1 MPAGSGNSGVTMKK
15 IIIATR
21 GSKLALWQAE
31 HIRERL
37 LAQHAGLEVELL
49 VLKTK
54 GDVILDVPLAK
65 VGGKGLFVK
74 EIEEALLSGA
84 ADIAVHSMKDV
95 PMVLPEGLVLGAV
108 PEREICTDLFLSERY
123 VSLSA
128 LPAGAVLGTSSLRR
142 QAQVLALRPDIRVDM
157 LRGNVETRLRKMKEG
172 LYDAIILAR
181 AGVKR
186 LGLSATWQED
196 LVPPAMLPA
205 VGQGALGVEMREDR
219 EDLHELLAFLEHRP
233 TRLCVSAERAFLR
246 RLDGGC
252 QVPIAAHAELC
263 GDELTL
269 DALVAGVDGKT
280 VIRGS
285 LHSAASPDEA
295 ERMGCALAE
304 ELLGRGAD
312 RILAELYDG
321 EEEKA

>member
-1 MPAGSGNSGVTMKK
+1 MKK

-37 LAQHAGLEVELL
+37 QAHHEGLEVELL

-108 PEREICTDLFLSERY
+108 PEREICTDLFLSEKY
-123 VSLSA
+123 ASLSE

-142 QAQVLALRPDIRVDM
+142 QAQVLALRPDIRVAM

-172 LYDAIILAR
+172 QYDAIILAR

-186 LGLSATWQED
+186 LGLFATWQED
-196 LVPPAMLPA
+196 LVPPAVLPA
-205 VGQGALGVEMREDR
+205 VGQGALGVEMRGDR
-219 EDLHELLAFLEHRP
+219 EDLRELLAFLEHRP

-252 QVPIAAHAELC
+252 QVPIAAHAVLRGEEMELN
-263 GDELTL
+263 
-269 DALVAGVDGKT
+269 ALVAGVDGKT

-285 LHSAASPDEA
+285 MTSAATMDEA

-304 ELLGRGAD
+304 DMLGRGAD
-312 RILAELYDG
+312 RILAELYEG

>member
-1 MPAGSGNSGVTMKK
+1 MKK
-15 IIIATR
+15 ITIATR

-37 LAQHAGLEVELL
+37 EDRYAGLEVELL

-54 GDVILDVPLAK
+54 GDIILDVPLAK

-74 EIEEALLSGA
+74 EIEEALLSGV

-108 PEREICTDLFLSERY
+108 PEREVCTDLFLSERY
-123 VSLSA
+123 AALEE

-142 QAQVLALRPDIRVDM
+142 QAQVLALRPDIQVAM

-172 LYDAIILAR
+172 QYDAIILAR

-186 LGLSATWQED
+186 LGLSATHQQD
-196 LVPPAMLPA
+196 LTPPDMLPA

-219 EDLHELLAFLEHRP
+219 EDLRELLSFLEHRP
-233 TRLCVSAERAFLR
+233 TRLCVEAERSFLR

-252 QVPIAAHAELC
+252 QVPIAAHAVLD
-263 GDELTL
+263 GDTLKL
-269 DALVAGVDGKT
+269 DALVAGTDGKN

-285 LHSAASPDEA
+285 LCTAAAPEEA
-295 ERMGCALAE
+295 DRMGRTLAE

-312 RILAELYDG
+312 RILAELYNG
-321 EEEKA
+321 EEDEKA

>member
-1 MPAGSGNSGVTMKK
+1 MKK

-21 GSKLALWQAE
+21 GSQLALWQAE

-37 LAQHAGLEVELL
+37 TAQYAGLEVELL
-49 VLKTK
+49 VLRTR

-95 PMVLPEGLVLGAV
+95 PMVLPDGLVLGAV
-108 PEREICTDLFLSERY
+108 PEREVCTDLFLSERFP
-123 VSLSA
+123 SLSA
-128 LPAGAVLGTSSLRR
+128 LPEGATLGTSSLRR
-142 QAQVLALRPDIRVDM
+142 QAQTLLLRPDLRVTM

-172 LYDAIILAR
+172 QYDAIILAR

-186 LGLSATWQED
+186 LGLSASFQQD
-196 LVPPAMLPA
+196 LTPPDFLPA
-205 VGQGALGVEMREDR
+205 VGQGALGVEMRADR
-219 EDLHELLAFLEHRP
+219 QDLRELLAFLEHRP

-252 QVPIAAHAELC
+252 QVPIAAHAVLEN
-263 GDELTL
+263 GGIRMN
-269 DALVAGVDGKT
+269 ALVASPEGDT

-285 LHSAASPDEA
+285 ISGPALPDDA
-295 ERMGCALAE
+295 ERMGVSLAE
-304 ELLGRGAD
+304 ELLSRGAD
-312 RILAELYDG
+312 RILAELYAG
-321 EEEKA
+321 EEGKA